1 MQRLVAC
8 ARRLATGLAT
18 LARQTRGG
26 RDELRH
32 PALTRLD
39 VQDRLMRRIAAE
51 ERLVRDH
58 EPRSSEHHAGRGV
71 ERDRGAVGSW
81 PGNHREPLEVPPA
94 RPDHRDLV
102 AAGQGCI
109 DPARLRNPEP
119 VGSVEWPTLPDSP
132 KSTMPVMG
140 ADANGV
146 ELSARGTSVRAPC

>member
-81 PGNHREPLEVPPA
+81 PGNHREPLEVPP
-94 RPDHRDLV
+94 PPPVPPDLV
-102 AAGQGCI
+102 LPAPAG
-109 DPARLRNPEP
+109 LNPP
-119 VGSVEWPTLPDSP
+119 QFGNP
-132 KSTMPVMG
+132 KP
-140 ADANGV
+140 
-146 ELSARGTSVRAPC
+146 